1 MLCNRLTSLQSPRQL
16 SLDLDLD
23 ELDTLSRR
31 DGGMKRSVIFP
42 KNIHI
47 FNVPEF
53 QRQVAQ
59 LFEPLNINIEFR
71 RTRHNRLEMC
81 WSFPQESVHYNQ
93 KGARRRAEISQEER
107 AAFETL
113 VLSIASVNH

>member
-1 MLCNRLTSLQSPRQL
+1 MARDRLTLLPLPRQL
-16 SLDLDLD
+16 SLDLDLGD
-23 ELDTLSRR
+23 ADSLCGPSD
-31 DGGMKRSVIFP
+31 GMKRSVIFP
-42 KNIHI
+42 KNIYI

-59 LFEPLNINIEFR
+59 LFEPLNISIEFR

-81 WSFPQESVHYNQ
+81 WSFPQEVVYYNQ
-93 KGARRRAEISQEER
+93 KGARQRAKISQEES

-113 VLSIASVNH
+113 ALSFASARH